1 MAKPRIIKDFDKLD
15 IEIQE
20 QIKLSYPTGFFEHL
34 VSYID
39 RDGNGQWAL
48 PFETEEKYYLVRMSI
63 AEAKKLIND
72 DDDYDDNGV
81 LRDDIQEMYQEKYSD
96 EEIDDFDAAFGN
108 IEAAAGD
115 IALDIK
121 KELGIEEEEEKEEE
135 EDENKKSDEE
145 FDDDD
150 DDEYGEDG
158 DFDDEDFDDDEE
170 EDED

>member
-1 MAKPRIIKDFDKLD
+1 MAKPRIIKDFEKLD
-15 IEIQE
+15 VAIQE

-34 VSYID
+34 VSYTD

-96 EEIDDFDAAFGN
+96 DDIDDFAADFGN

-121 KELGIEEEEEKEEE
+121 KELGVEEEEEEE
-135 EDENKKSDEE
+135 EDENKKSNEE
-145 FDDDD
+145 FDDDDD

-158 DFDDEDFDDDEE
+158 EFDDEDFDDDEE
-170 EDED
+170 EDEE

>member
-1 MAKPRIIKDFDKLD
+1 MAKPRIIKDFEKLD
-15 IEIQE
+15 TEIQE

-34 VSYID
+34 VSYTD

-63 AEAKKLIND
+63 AEAKKLISD

-96 EEIDDFDAAFGN
+96 DIDDFDADFGSMEVAAKD
-108 IEAAAGD
+108 IE
-115 IALDIK
+115 LDIK
-121 KELGIEEEEEKEEE
+121 NELGVEEDEEE
-135 EDENKKSDEE
+135 EDENKKSIEN

-150 DDEYGEDG
+150 DDYDEYEIGE
-158 DFDDEDFDDDEE
+158 EDFDEE
-170 EDED
+170 EDEEE